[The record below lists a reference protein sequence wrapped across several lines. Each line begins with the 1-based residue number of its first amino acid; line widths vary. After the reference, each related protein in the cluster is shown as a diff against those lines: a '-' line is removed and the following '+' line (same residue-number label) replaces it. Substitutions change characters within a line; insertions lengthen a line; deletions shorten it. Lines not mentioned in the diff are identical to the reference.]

1 MVKRLNDSLTSRERE
16 REREVFLNIIVNSLA
31 VPIRRWPVLVANVQL
46 DEEHKWVEN
55 NSILK
60 IKSFNVVLI

>member
-46 DEEHKWVEN
+46 DEEHK
-55 NSILK
+55 
-60 IKSFNVVLI
+60 